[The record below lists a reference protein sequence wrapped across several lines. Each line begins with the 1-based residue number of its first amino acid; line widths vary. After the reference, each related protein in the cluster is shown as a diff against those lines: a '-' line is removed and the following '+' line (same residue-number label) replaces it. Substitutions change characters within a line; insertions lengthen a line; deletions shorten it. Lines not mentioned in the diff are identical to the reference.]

1 MIDTAEVMD
10 TLKDVKAFMS
20 WFHSQTLS
28 GAIEI
33 YCEEPKTLTALTM
46 FLGHLDKR
54 LAPFVGT
61 PNSQVQ

>member
-1 MIDTAEVMD
+1 MINEIDALE

-28 GAIEI
+28 GAIEV
-33 YCEEPKTLTALTM
+33 YCEEPKTMTALTM

-61 PNSQVQ
+61 PDSQVQ